1 MAAVIEFPAAR
12 IVRPLKKRVARPRKM
27 AASITPISEGATRV
41 ACLLIDRFLRDGDT
55 LEQMQR
61 AFAEKP
67 KSDDALQLQINAA
80 IQAELRKRMGPA
92 PVIPMSVRL
101 SAQWPS
107 GGSGE
112 NLEELARLGY
122 EECMRRTGND
132 TMENARKRALQVWVS
147 IQRKNRGEGTKEASP

>member
-27 AASITPISEGATRV
+27 AAPITPVSEGATRV

-55 LEQMQR
+55 LEQMRR

-92 PVIPMSVRL
+92 AVVPMSIRFTP
-101 SAQWPS
+101 QWPT
-107 GGSGE
+107 GKRGE
-112 NLEELARLGY
+112 DLEELAQLAHKS
-122 EECMRRTGND
+122 CVRRGGTNTLED
-132 TMENARKRALQVWVS
+132 ARKHCLQALKDLETTFREKVE
-147 IQRKNRGEGTKEASP
+147 KGATP